1 MQLTK
6 RTIQLICDLERIIG
20 NECYN
25 PNSFDGWTLEEGKD
39 FRYPV
44 TYTDSEGEEHKTRY
58 TVRDVDKKSVISLDD
73 YHTALVG
80 DFAAIRPLIE
90 QLGTITERKQIYDLQ
105 GNNRGPGVILS
116 VFQTMKLV
124 NLMEEEGWDDLNPDV
139 RRVAEARY
147 NALIQ
152 ITYK

>member
-58 TVRDVDKKSVISLDD
+58 TVRDVDKKSVSTMYWSIWKISM
-73 YHTALVG
+73 A
-80 DFAAIRPLIE
+80 
-90 QLGTITERKQIYDLQ
+90 
-105 GNNRGPGVILS
+105 
-116 VFQTMKLV
+116 
-124 NLMEEEGWDDLNPDV
+124 
-139 RRVAEARY
+139 
-147 NALIQ
+147 
-152 ITYK
+152 